1 MVLTKVLV
9 KVTIERSLLPV
20 HLVVAPEMT
29 AGELI
34 RQAVD
39 AYSKEGTRPL
49 LTTADPKAYDLHY
62 SQYTLQ
68 SMYMHHRLLFFSFF
82 FFFFFFF

>member
-1 MVLTKVLV
+1 
-9 KVTIERSLLPV
+9 
-20 HLVVAPEMT
+20 MT

-68 SMYMHHRLLFFSFF
+68 SLDPAEKVINLGSRNFFLCLHRPA
-82 FFFFFFF
+82 